1 MANSRSK
8 LITQGRKVLPGSN
21 ESGVLCAS
29 KTRVPP
35 LWSDGLT
42 TADRAALNAAA
53 VLGGAALVLVRAP
66 LLPPEADGLFA
77 GCPDK
82 SRPVTV
88 PAAATRTASASAA

>member
-35 LWSDGLT
+35 LWSDGLI
-42 TADRAALNAAA
+42 TADRPALNAAA
-53 VLGGAALVLVRAP
+53 VLGGAALVLVLA

-77 GCPDK
+77 GCPDR

-88 PAAATRTASASAA
+88 PAAATRTARASAA